1 MQREAIVRKLHTI
14 GAIKFGTFTLKSG
27 IISPFYI
34 DLRLIVSYPDL
45 LEKIGEFM
53 WEKVQDC
60 RFNLICGV
68 PYTALPIA
76 TAISLKQGVPMVM
89 RRKESKDYGTK
100 KTIEGKFERGQKC
113 LIVEDL
119 ITSGTSIFETISP
132 LEEEGI
138 VVHDT
143 LVLIDREQGGKGNL
157 MDKGYQLHSVFT
169 ISEVF
174 DILEAAEKIDKRTAA
189 EARDFIKTNQVAIKS

>member
-45 LEKIGEFM
+45 LEKIGDFM
-53 WEKVQDC
+53 WEEVQDC
-60 RFNLICGV
+60 RFNIICGV

-76 TAISLKQGVPMVM
+76 TAISLKQGIPMVM

-100 KTIEGKFERGQKC
+100 KIIEGKFERGQKC
-113 LIVEDL
+113 LVVEDL
-119 ITSGTSIFETISP
+119 ITSGSSILETIAP
-132 LEEEGI
+132 LEEEGLI
-138 VVHDT
+138 VHDT
-143 LVLIDREQGGKGNL
+143 LVLIDREQGGESNL
-157 MDKGYQLHSVFT
+157 KDKGYQLHSVFKIT
-169 ISEVF
+169 EVF
-174 DILEAAEKIDKRTAA
+174 DILQNSEKIDTRTAS
-189 EARDFIKTNQVAIKS
+189 EAKEFIKNNQVAMKP